1 LDSKVAPDKQ
11 SETKVE
17 DEIEGKPEG

>member
-1 LDSKVAPDKQ
+1 LDSKVAPDRQ
-11 SETKVE
+11 SETKVD